1 MVRALVILLS
11 VLLSSCQL
19 FHITEILDTAERQL
33 AEHPDSALATMR
45 SIRRF
50 EVLKPQVRARYGVL
64 YSAVLDK
71 NYIDIASDSL
81 IRFSADYYDLY
92 GTPEQRMRAYYY
104 LGRTQENAGQI
115 LPATLS
121 FLDAAQYTDR
131 VDDNYLKGLLYS
143 QLGDI

>member
-64 YSAVLDK
+64 YSAILDK
-71 NYIDIASDSL
+71 N
-81 IRFSADYYDLY
+81 
-92 GTPEQRMRAYYY
+92 
-104 LGRTQENAGQI
+104 
-115 LPATLS
+115 
-121 FLDAAQYTDR
+121 
-131 VDDNYLKGLLYS
+131 
-143 QLGDI
+143 